1 MTYNYAALPNGI
13 RVIHRDTDS
22 EVAHCGVVINAGSR
36 DELHGESGIAHFI
49 EHLIFKG
56 TRNRKAFHILSR
68 LENVG
73 GDLNAYTAKEETF
86 LHASFLKAN
95 YDRSIELFSDI
106 LFNSVFPAKEIEKE
120 KDVVL
125 DEINSYKD
133 SPSELIFDEFEELI
147 YKNHPIGGSIL
158 GNPQIVKSFKKDDI
172 ISFMN
177 RNYLSNR
184 MVIASVGNIRM
195 DKLMFLVEKYF
206 GNAPASNAVI
216 KRDAFKQYLPEFK
229 TELKSNF
236 QLHCILGNLAYS
248 LKDEKRT
255 ALALLNNILGGPG
268 MNTRLNLNIRER
280 YGYCYNIESHYQP
293 FSDTGYFI
301 IYLGTDNGYLEKSI
315 RLIFKELKNLREVR
329 LGTLQL
335 HRAKQQIIGQLAIS
349 LESKVNEMISIG
361 KSHLFFDKVDTF
373 EIIREKINRLS
384 ADDLLEVANEIFN
397 ESQFSRLT
405 YLPKENNGNQI

>member
-216 KRDAFKQYLPEFK
+216 KRDAFQQYLPEFK